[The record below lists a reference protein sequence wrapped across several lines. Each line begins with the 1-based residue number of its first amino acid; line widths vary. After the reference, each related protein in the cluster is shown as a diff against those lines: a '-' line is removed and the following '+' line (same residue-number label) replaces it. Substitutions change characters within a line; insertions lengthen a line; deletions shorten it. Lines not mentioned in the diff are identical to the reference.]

1 MRSIIA
7 YNNSTQWFGE
17 LLRDQP
23 AALSVDLSMQ
33 QRLQPQSAGRPTV
46 PARARISP
54 WPAAPLLVVVA
65 CPAGS
70 DDPLAVYASYHG
82 IAFVGHAEVVAQQ
95 VYRYSR
101 ANGDGGVPFRPFLL
115 LLLLLSLIRLHILLC
130 MRARSIRIE
139 EYVRQTSF
147 FFLQKRH
154 QMPFWASKASMQ
166 GRTFQH
172 SAAGVPTPHSRPF
185 SCEPGQR
192 PHSPAIL

>member
-95 VYRYSR
+95 VYSP
-101 ANGDGGVPFRPFLL
+101 ANEDGGVPFRPLL
-115 LLLLLSLIRLHILLC
+115 LLLQAFNSLAYITVYACSINSDRGIRPPN
-130 MRARSIRIE
+130 
-139 EYVRQTSF
+139 F
-147 FFLQKRH
+147 FF
-154 QMPFWASKASMQ
+154 FSSKKAPNALLGKQSKHARENISALCCWSPDSPLPTLFL
-166 GRTFQH
+166 RTR
-172 SAAGVPTPHSRPF
+172 AAT
-185 SCEPGQR
+185 
-192 PHSPAIL
+192 A